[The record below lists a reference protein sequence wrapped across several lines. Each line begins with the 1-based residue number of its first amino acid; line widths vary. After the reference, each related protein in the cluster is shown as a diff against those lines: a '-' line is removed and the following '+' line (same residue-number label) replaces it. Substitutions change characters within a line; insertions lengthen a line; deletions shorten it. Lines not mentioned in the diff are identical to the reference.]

1 VGSTTDPP
9 QLSWFL
15 RWTPYALGHLRNPLL
30 SDRLDVPTGVNL
42 MWNTLMPLPGV
53 LLWPITVTFGPLF
66 SLTLLATLAP
76 ALSAFSAYV
85 ALRRLVGSPP
95 ASVAGGLLYGF
106 SPYVMAES
114 HGHANAALAVIPP
127 LMVIVLDEVLVRQ
140 RGSVWRCGAL
150 LGALAAAQLLM
161 SEEMLA
167 SEVLIAAIAVAVL
180 AVQHRDRVRGHTP
193 YGLQALGVASLVFL
207 PVAAGPL
214 VVQFATSP
222 HFSGTVAPSGRY
234 VSDLLNIVLPTGTQ
248 ALAPQWSLDVSA
260 RYSGNA
266 AEWAGYLGI
275 PLLVALAWTATSQ
288 WRNPTVRF
296 WTWLGVAAVV
306 LSLGPSLHVAGH
318 DTGVPLPWRAADGVP
333 LVNDILPSRLMLYA
347 DLAAAVLLAMFVRAL
362 PAFGARRALLMA
374 LLTLSA
380 LSLAPASL
388 DVTHA
393 NTPEFFTSRAVETV
407 REDSVALVAPIP
419 SAFDSDAMLWQAE
432 AGMRFRMLGGYF
444 VGADP
449 LGRDGSA
456 LLDAVTAIE
465 TGGPAPPLD
474 ATSRQRMLTELQSR
488 GVATVIVGPMP
499 RHDAE
504 IAFLTALLG
513 SPPTST
519 GGVELWQV
527 VT

>member
-1 VGSTTDPP
+1 
-9 QLSWFL
+9 
-15 RWTPYALGHLRNPLL
+15 
-30 SDRLDVPTGVNL
+30 
-42 MWNTLMPLPGV
+42 MPLVGV
-53 LLWPITVTFGPLF
+53 LLWPFTVTLGPLL
-66 SLTLLATLAP
+66 SLNLLATLAP
-76 ALSAFSAYV
+76 AMSAFSAYV
-85 ALRRLVGSPP
+85 ALRRIVGSPP

-140 RGSVWRCGAL
+140 RGSVWRWGAL
-150 LGALAAAQLLM
+150 LGSLAAAQLLM

-180 AVQHRDRVRGHTP
+180 AVQHPGQMRRHAPRG
-193 YGLQALGVASLVFL
+193 LRAFGVACLVFL

-214 VVQFATSP
+214 IVQFAASP
-222 HFSGTVAPSGRY
+222 HFTGTVAPSGRY
-234 VSDLLNIVLPTGTQ
+234 VSDLLNVVLPTGTQ

-260 RYSGNA
+260 RYTGNA
-266 AEWAGYLGI
+266 SEWAGYLSL
-275 PLLVALAWTATSQ
+275 PLLLVIAWTVTSQ
-288 WRNPTVRF
+288 WRHPAVRF

-306 LSLGPSLHVAGH
+306 LSLGPTLHVAGH
-318 DTGVPLPWRAADGVP
+318 DTGFPLPWRAVDGVA

-362 PAFGARRALLMA
+362 PAFGARRAVSLA

-380 LSLAPASL
+380 LSLVPASL
-388 DVTHA
+388 DVTPA

-419 SAFDSDAMLWQAE
+419 SAFGSEAMLWQAE
-432 AGMRFRMLGGYF
+432 SGMRFRMLGGYF

-474 ATSRQRMLTELQSR
+474 ATLRQRMLDELQAR
-488 GVATVIVGPMP
+488 GVATVIVGPML
-499 RHDAE
+499 RHDEE
-504 IAFLTALLG
+504 IAFFTALLG

-527 VT
+527 AT